1 METVK
6 TLCRLN
12 LFGDATDGSGRRNLL
27 FLDENSRLIV
37 KQLFKNEFKKRK
49 QTLLESL
56 NKKFAS
62 ADYPIVIEFVSLN
75 MGMHSFTKPSL
86 ICRLKSGKN
95 GFNPF
100 NSSEM
105 INNSFNEVFNDI
117 LVTINNNVEYSLV
130 IKTTTKLCCY

>member
-100 NSSEM
+100 ISSEM
-105 INNSFNEVFNDI
+105 INDSFNKVFNNIIVNIDN
-117 LVTINNNVEYSLV
+117 LHYQLV
-130 IKTTTKLCCY
+130 IQTTTKLCCY

>member
-12 LFGDATDGSGRRNLL
+12 LFGDTTDGSGRRNLL

-75 MGMHSFTKPSL
+75 MGIHSFTRPSL

-100 NSSEM
+100 ISSEM
-105 INNSFNEVFNDI
+105 INDSFNKVFNNIIVNIDN
-117 LVTINNNVEYSLV
+117 LHYQLV
-130 IKTTTKLCCY
+130 IQTTTKLCCY

>member
-27 FLDENSRLIV
+27 FLEQNNRLIV

-75 MGMHSFTKPSL
+75 MGIHSFTRPSL

-100 NSSEM
+100 ISSEM
-105 INNSFNEVFNDI
+105 INDSFNKVFNNIIVNIDN
-117 LVTINNNVEYSLV
+117 LHYQLV
-130 IKTTTKLCCY
+130 IQTTTKLCCY

>member
-1 METVK
+1 MEKVK

-12 LFGDATDGSGRRNLL
+12 LFGDANNGSGKRSFLFSTNLK
-27 FLDENSRLIV
+27 NRLII

-100 NSSEM
+100 ISSEM
-105 INNSFNEVFNDI
+105 INDSFNKVFNNIIVNIDN
-117 LVTINNNVEYSLV
+117 LHYQLV
-130 IKTTTKLCCY
+130 IQTTTKLCCY

>member
-1 METVK
+1 MEVVK

-27 FLDENSRLIV
+27 FLEENNRLIV

-62 ADYPIVIEFVSLN
+62 ADYPIVIEFVLLN
-75 MGMHSFTKPSL
+75 MGIYSFTKPAL

-100 NSSEM
+100 ISSEM

-117 LVTINNNVEYSLV
+117 LVTINNVEYSLV
-130 IKTTTKLCCY
+130 IKTTSKMCCY